1 MKTSASKIALLVS
14 ALAASCLLAT
24 PAVRGADAQPDAKAQ
39 KAAAQKAKHD
49 ALVLQKYDKNH
60 NGVLDPDELA
70 RKQAN
75 DERMRALREAKQRKA
90 AERAKAAATATPAQ
104 PQQQ

>member
-1 MKTSASKIALLVS
+1 MKTSVSKITLLVS
-14 ALAASCLLAT
+14 ALAASCLLVT
-24 PAVRGADAQPDAKAQ
+24 PAVRGADTQPDAKAQ

-75 DERMRALREAKQRKA
+75 DDRRRALREAKQRKA
-90 AERAKAAATATPAQ
+90 AERAKAAPTAAPA